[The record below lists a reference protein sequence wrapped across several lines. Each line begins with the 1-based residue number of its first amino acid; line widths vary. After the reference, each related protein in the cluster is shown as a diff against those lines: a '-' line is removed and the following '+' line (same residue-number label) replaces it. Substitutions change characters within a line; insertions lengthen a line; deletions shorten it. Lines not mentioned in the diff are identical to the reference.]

1 MKLILD
7 AGGVLV
13 YPAFGAWHI
22 GPLMMETRAV
32 ETLATPEFV
41 RAHDLCRHHLR
52 EDARIETEREELPFR
67 RKYLETMNER
77 MRWGFSDEELDMFA
91 RDVIENA
98 SRRMGLYSDLPDY
111 LPKWQNRYGL
121 GLLSDTSPSLKRVL
135 EAGGIWR
142 YFYAHVFST
151 DVGAMKPDP
160 RMYAAIA
167 EKLNAEPRDCLF
179 VDDFAPNLFGAI
191 GFGMRAVQMLRDE
204 AADLWRAERWDGPV
218 VRDFAELD
226 RYAESLA

>member
-22 GPLMMETRAV
+22 GALVMESRAG
-32 ETLATPEFV
+32 ETVATAEFALAHE
-41 RAHDLCRHHLR
+41 ACRHHLG
-52 EDARIETEREELPFR
+52 EDALIETEREELPFR
-67 RKYLETMNER
+67 RKYLACMNEQ
-77 MRWGFSDEELDMFA
+77 MRWGFSQEEIDRFA
-91 RDVIENA
+91 RDAIENV

-111 LPKWQNRYGL
+111 LPKWQKRYGL
-121 GLLSDTSPSLKRVL
+121 GLLSDTSPSLRRIL
-135 EAGGIWR
+135 EEGGIWQ
-142 YFYAHVFST
+142 YFDAHVFST
-151 DVGAMKPDP
+151 DIGALKPDP

-167 EKLNAEPRDCLF
+167 RKLSAEPKDCLF
-179 VDDFAPNLFGAI
+179 VDDFEPNLHGAI
-191 GFGMRAVQMLRDE
+191 DAGMRAVQMARDE
-204 AADLWRAERWDGPV
+204 AADLWRLERWDGPV